1 MDHRQD
7 SAATGQREQEA
18 SALTTSFALKRVP
31 FLEVD
36 VYPVDIDVYESVEV
50 ANSLSDQ

>member
-1 MDHRQD
+1 MTIDKIQLPQVKE
-7 SAATGQREQEA
+7 SKKFAK
-18 SALTTSFALKRVP
+18 TSLLCVP

-36 VYPVDIDVYESVEV
+36 VNPVDIDVNESVKV